1 MAELLGW
8 GAGGLQLLNQ
18 EKAQAAAQEM
28 DRIELGLKQAEAAR
42 AEKEAELDAEAAA
55 LISGIASG
63 DKAGVTNL
71 DAPEDPAELLDT
83 IGNVYLRGGSV
94 KRAID
99 SFTAAAGLRQKQ
111 ASADSS
117 RASARRA
124 MFDVQIKQTDLVARL
139 TAGVQDEDSWQA
151 AIDRMES
158 SNLFLPEEIEQFRS
172 IPYNPEVLEVLQQ
185 EALSAGERARLEQ
198 ARDNAEAL
206 ERYRSTLAYNST
218 RMAEIAEDR
227 YRETVRRNQVLEKA
241 GGDKPATAPTTNEL
255 EAARAAIIS
264 TLFDGEEPDESVQAF
279 VDTGAQNIAARAKQ
293 IVQEN
298 RGIDFATAVNQAVI
312 ESENAGEWEVVKG
325 LTIPFIGEIGGGV
338 RGYKAKGK
346 SPQDPI
352 PAPAATDAHTLVK
365 GRYYQLKNGEV
376 ARFDGTNFIV
386 D

>member
-18 EKAQAAAQEM
+18 EKAQAAAQEL

-124 MFDVQIKQTDLVARL
+124 MFDVQIKQTDLVSRL
-139 TAGVQDEDSWQA
+139 TRTVNSEEDWHA

-158 SNLFLPEEIEQFRS
+158 SSLFLPEEIEQFRS
-172 IPYNPEVLEVLQQ
+172 VPFSPEVIAALQQ
-185 EALSAGERARLEQ
+185 EALSAGEQARLELQ
-198 ARDNAEAL
+198 RDNAESL
-206 ERYRSTLAYNST
+206 ERYRNTTSGISRRLEARLNET
-218 RMAEIAEDR
+218 R
-227 YRETVRRNQVLEKA
+227 RRNAVLEKA

-255 EAARAAIIS
+255 EAARAAIIADV
-264 TLFDGEEPDESVQAF
+264 FGGEEPEADIQAF
-279 VDTGAQNIAARAKQ
+279 VDVSSQNIAARAKQ

-312 ESENAGEWEVVKG
+312 ESESAGDWEVVKG
-325 LTIPFIGEIGGGV
+325 LTIPFIGEVGGGV

-352 PAPAATDAHTLVK
+352 PVPPATEVHTLVK